1 MRKIKDALRDLNEY
15 SRKADEALRA
25 LPAPD
30 PACHVCVTD
39 LRLSVIEEFLACMF
53 PEWTVDVTFQHRPS
67 IGERIK
73 AFYVQRIRRGSH
85 GPLSSEMRWSP
96 EMWWSSPRYRR
107 VSLFLSWR
115 LHAWFPFLFRPRR
128 YGTLPDQMGTSHIK
142 KIEVPRD

>member
-1 MRKIKDALRDLNEY
+1 MNKKMITLEKAIGALSDIEDKDCMR
-15 SRKADEALRA
+15 SVMKAIIDNAE
-25 LPAPD
+25 
-30 PACHVCVTD
+30 T
-39 LRLSVIEEFLACMF
+39 
-53 PEWTVDVTFQHRPS
+53 VTFQDRPPV
-67 IGERIK
+67 GERIK

-96 EMWWSSPRYRR
+96 EMGWSRPRYRR
-107 VSLFLSWR
+107 VSLFLRWR